1 MQMDGARLVDELI
14 GRPARTTPDK
24 QIVFHRDTVRGEWH
38 AINCLKLHSLV
49 EEMQT
54 YLQSS
59 GIHRGAIV
67 GIVLPSSVTWE
78 VVRFACLQ
86 IGATVVGLDHHD
98 LGDTFTHVVAI
109 SQAQYLITDEAAH
122 QQLKLADYASVTAAV
137 VIDTDQPTQPIE
149 ARARLIS
156 STQPAGENAR
166 NRGHE
171 SDQRADVAAIV
182 FTSGTG
188 SKPKG
193 IGYSATQ
200 IILAVSAILD
210 AFPELDSTRRTACWL
225 PLSNLFQ
232 QIVNLCALKA
242 GAPIY
247 FVEDPRKIM
256 QLLPQIRP
264 IVLVG
269 VPRFFEKAFES
280 ISARFAKLPAPLAG
294 VIDFLLRHAGSQ
306 TAAGR
311 FWAMLAKPFFAPV
324 RNAFGGQIA
333 FFISGSAP
341 MQPRLLQRF
350 DALGLPIF
358 EAYGLSENIV
368 PVAVNRP
375 AAYRFGSVGKPLGQ
389 NELKIASDGEL
400 WCRGP
405 GVCRQYLKSEQQ
417 PSLDPDGFLATGDYA
432 KLDADGYLWL
442 TGRKS
447 EGFKTSTGRLIAPTE
462 IEACLAGIPAIDQA
476 VAFGASRK
484 FITLLITLRSPYP
497 DTTGMLSIIGEVRR
511 ATRALANYKRP
522 AGVVLLQHTF
532 SPSDGEL
539 TANLKLKRRAVA
551 QKYADRIDALY
562 AKIEHNQF
570 DADTLLPWGDSSFL
584 ARL

>member
-1 MQMDGARLVDELI
+1 MDGTQLVDELI
-14 GRPARTTPDK
+14 GRPARTTPNK
-24 QIVFHRDTVRGEWH
+24 EIAFYRDTARGEWH
-38 AINCLKLHSLV
+38 AITCLKLHLLV

-59 GIHRGAIV
+59 GIHGGTIV
-67 GIVLPSSVTWE
+67 GIVLPSGVTWE
-78 VVRFACLQ
+78 IVRFACLQ
-86 IGATVVGLDHHD
+86 IGAAVVGLDHHD

-109 SQAQYLITDEAAH
+109 SQAQYLITDAAAQ
-122 QQLKLADYASVTAAV
+122 QQLTLADYPSVTTAV
-137 VIDTDQPTQPIE
+137 VIDTDQPTLTIE

-156 STQPAGENAR
+156 STQPAGETAR
-166 NRGHE
+166 NRDRE

-188 SKPKG
+188 GKPKG
-193 IGYSATQ
+193 IGYSAAQ
-200 IILAVSAILD
+200 ISLAVSAIIE
-210 AFPELDSTRRTACWL
+210 AFPELDDTRRTACWL

-232 QIVNLCALKA
+232 QIVNLCALKV

-264 IVLVG
+264 IVLIG

-294 VIDFLLRHAGSQ
+294 AIGFLLRHAGSR

-311 FWAMLAKPFFAPV
+311 LWAMVATPFFAPV

-341 MQPRLLQRF
+341 LQPQLLHRF

-375 AAYRFGSVGKPLGQ
+375 AAYRFGSVGRPLDR
-389 NELKIASDGEL
+389 NELKIAGDGEL

-405 GVCRQYLKSEQQ
+405 GVCRQYLNSEQQ
-417 PSLDPDGFLATGDYA
+417 PSLDQDGFLATGDYA
-432 KLDADGYLWL
+432 ELDTDGYLWL

-462 IEACLAGIPAIDQA
+462 IEACLVGIPAIDQA
-476 VAFGASRK
+476 VAFGANRK
-484 FITLLITLRSPYP
+484 FIVLLVTLRPPYP
-497 DTTGMLSIIGEVRR
+497 DATGMRSIVAAVRR
-511 ATRALANYKRP
+511 ATRALTDYKRP
-522 AGVVLLQHTF
+522 AGVALLQHTF
-532 SPSDGEL
+532 SSSGGEL
-539 TANLKLKRRAVA
+539 TANLKLRRQAVA
-551 QKYADRIDALY
+551 QRYADHIDALY
-562 AKIEHNQF
+562 ANIEHNEF
-570 DADTLLPWGDSSFL
+570 DTDALIPWGDSSFL